1 MLGIGLAVAVLMV
14 VLSVMNGFEYEL
26 QQKILGMVSDA
37 TLTGYEAPIDDW
49 QTARTLVLERPEVV
63 AAAPFV
69 EGEGMVTFGD
79 AFAGVGL
86 RGIVPALE
94 TEVSAIGTLLVEGD
108 LGALAPGRFNI
119 VLGQAL
125 AKQIGVALGDKI
137 VLVLPKARVTPAGIV
152 PRSKGLTVAGIF
164 AAGMY
169 EYDRGLAYV
178 HMDDAALLFQT
189 GGKATSL
196 SLRVTDIYAAGSIV
210 MDTARALGGGFY
222 ASDWSRQHANI
233 FRSIAITK
241 GIMFVLLSLVIAVA
255 AFNIVSTLVMVVRE
269 KRGDIAILRSV
280 GASPRGV
287 MSIFAT
293 QGTAIGVVGTTFGLL
308 LGLVAMR
315 FLDTVVALVE
325 SAFGIDLLPEDVY
338 FIAELPT
345 RARFDE
351 TLQVCLL
358 TWLLAVVATVY
369 PALKAARAPPAEALR
384 YE

>member
-1 MLGIGLAVAVLMV
+1 MSLKVADLY
-14 VLSVMNGFEYEL
+14 S
-26 QQKILGMVSDA
+26 
-37 TLTGYEAPIDDW
+37 
-49 QTARTLVLERPEVV
+49 
-63 AAAPFV
+63 
-69 EGEGMVTFGD
+69 
-79 AFAGVGL
+79 AG
-86 RGIVPALE
+86 
-94 TEVSAIGTLLVEGD
+94 T
-108 LGALAPGRFNI
+108 
-119 VLGQAL
+119 
-125 AKQIGVALGDKI
+125 
-137 VLVLPKARVTPAGIV
+137 
-152 PRSKGLTVAGIF
+152 
-164 AAGMY
+164 
-169 EYDRGLAYV
+169 
-178 HMDDAALLFQT
+178 
-189 GGKATSL
+189 
-196 SLRVTDIYAAGSIV
+196 IV

-222 ASDWSRQHANI
+222 ARDWSRQHTNI

-280 GASPRGV
+280 GTSPRGV

-308 LGLVAMR
+308 LGLATMR

-351 TLQVCLL
+351 TLQICAL
-358 TWLLAVVATVY
+358 TVLLAVAATVY